1 MILGDKTQE
10 LDRVAA
16 AGRATLDDLFRRAGV
31 RHPDMVALADPPN
44 RESFTSG
51 APRRLTYAQADR
63 AISALAAQLRRLG
76 LQTDMV
82 VALQLP
88 NTVESIIALLA
99 VLRAGM
105 IAVPLPLLWRQQEMV
120 AALRMTGAKAIVTS
134 SHIGSTPHAEIAMQ
148 VAAEVFPIRFVCSFG
163 KDVPDGVMPLD
174 DIFGAA
180 DSDFVQS
187 SVRPGIAAAHVAVV
201 TFDVGPDG
209 VRAVARNHSEL
220 IAGGLAP
227 HLESGAPLD
236 AAHLSTIPLG
246 SFAGLALTLM
256 PWLLGGGTL
265 NLHHAFDPDTFAAQ
279 CRMQNGGAVILPG
292 PVLASLAQTDRLGTP
307 AAIIALWRSPER
319 LARDLPWHGEAMLVD
334 VACFGEAGLLA
345 GLRGAEGRPLPIPY
359 GSIGAPRQAAD
370 AAKLIE
376 VLRTAAGT
384 LALRGPMVAAQAFPP
399 GAERGSEPHFAVDAL
414 GFVDSGFACHLEQ
427 DSQTLMVDGPPA
439 GITSVGGYRFRQ
451 NQIDWLVA
459 EADLD
464 AVIVAVPNAYLG
476 ARLGGNAPDYPA
488 IATQLQAIGANPLI
502 VEAFRERK
510 AAA

>member
-1 MILGDKTQE
+1 MILGGTTAE
-10 LDRVAA
+10 LVAQ
-16 AGRATLDDLFRRAGV
+16 GGCTTLDDLFRRAGV
-31 RHPDMVALADPPN
+31 RHPDMVAIADPAN

-51 APRRLTYAQADR
+51 APRRLTFAQADR
-63 AISALAAQLRRLG
+63 AVSALAARLRRLG

-88 NTVESIIALLA
+88 NTVESVIALLA
-99 VLRAGM
+99 ALRAGM
-105 IAVPLPLLWRQQEMV
+105 IAVPLPLLWRQQETV
-120 AALRMTGAKAIVTS
+120 AALRMIGAKAIVTAS
-134 SHIGSTPHAEIAMQ
+134 RIGSTPHAEIAMQ
-148 VAAEVFPIRFVCSFG
+148 VAADVFPIRFVCSFG
-163 KDVPDGVMPLD
+163 NDVPDGVVSLD
-174 DIFGAA
+174 DIFDPA
-180 DSDFVQS
+180 DNDFVQP
-187 SVRPGIAAAHVAVV
+187 SVRSGNAATHIAVV

-227 HLESGAPLD
+227 HLENGAPLD

-246 SFAGLALTLM
+246 SFAGLALTMM

-265 NLHHAFDPDTFAAQ
+265 NLHHGFDPDTFAAQ
-279 CRMQNGGAVILPG
+279 CRMQNDGAVVLPG

-307 AAIIALWRSPER
+307 AAIFALWRSP
-319 LARDLPWHGEAMLVD
+319 ARDAPWHGEAKLVD

-345 GLRGAEGRPLPIPY
+345 SLRGADGWAFSLPY
-359 GSIGAPRQAAD
+359 GSIDAPRETAGAINVID
-370 AAKLIE
+370 

-384 LALRGPMVAAQAFPP
+384 LALRGPMVPAQAFPP
-399 GAERGSEPHFAVDAL
+399 GAERGSEPHLAVDDL
-414 GFVDSGFACHLEQ
+414 GFVDSGFPCHLER
-427 DSQTLMVDGPPA
+427 DNQTLVIDSPPA

-476 ARLGGNAPDYPA
+476 ARLDGSAPDYPA
-488 IATQLQAIGANPLI
+488 IAAQLQAVGANPLI
-502 VEAFRERK
+502 VEAFCPPTAT
-510 AAA
+510 AA